1 MFAHLRTPHDH
12 NAQRYSHLTTA
23 YYDEV
28 STDNEEEEKQ
38 SNRGTKSVD
47 TRVEKCDV
55 CQLDTSGLPSFKYHH
70 YYPWHQNSTIPCT
83 ECNATF
89 SRKFQL
95 AAHVQIIHGR
105 SMVIQCVKCNH
116 EHEYYRLGENGRIY
130 AFHYRS
136 KRKIE
141 RSYED
146 KTPKTILQR
155 NSKVQA
161 VTMTDEQRLELA
173 QFAKQCNS

>member
-1 MFAHLRTPHDH
+1 M
-12 NAQRYSHLTTA
+12 
-23 YYDEV
+23 
-28 STDNEEEEKQ
+28 
-38 SNRGTKSVD
+38 
-47 TRVEKCDV
+47 
-55 CQLDTSGLPSFKYHH
+55 
-70 YYPWHQNSTIPCT
+70 
-83 ECNATF
+83 
-89 SRKFQL
+89 
-95 AAHVQIIHGR
+95 
-105 SMVIQCVKCNH
+105 QCVKCNQ

-141 RSYED
+141 RAYED